1 MASLAA
7 AAGVIWAIYRSFRNE
22 KLERKRSK
30 ASELKTLADELES
43 IARKLLHDL
52 ERLSALARE
61 NRQNTSD
68 GSALQE
74 RINENALQLREK
86 SVQLVN
92 RPELSKP
99 EGSELREETEEL
111 YQVFATTLDQRTGS
125 LEELHMK
132 IEAFSREATNAEE
145 KLAGW
150 A

>member
-145 KLAGW
+145 KLAGR

>member
-1 MASLAA
+1 VASLAA

-145 KLAGW
+145 KLAGR

>member
-1 MASLAA
+1 VASLAA

-74 RINENALQLREK
+74 RINGNALQLREK